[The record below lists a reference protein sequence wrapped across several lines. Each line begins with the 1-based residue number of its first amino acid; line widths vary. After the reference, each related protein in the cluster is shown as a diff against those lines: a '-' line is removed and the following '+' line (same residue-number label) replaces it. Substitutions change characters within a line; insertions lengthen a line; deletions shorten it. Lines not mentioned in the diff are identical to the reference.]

1 MAKKKKHQ
9 SSFSL
14 ELFSIPEHIQRPV
27 WGIAFFV
34 LAIVFLLSF
43 FEQAGRAG
51 AFFLAL
57 FRVLLG
63 QGVAFLP
70 PLLALSGVVFF
81 GMKGASKNTVFLAF
95 FLSLIGIAGFLS
107 SVSGIYHMR
116 GLEPGGWLGFLFSWP
131 FLTFFDEWV
140 SMILFFA
147 LIIVSL
153 VIYWKLL
160 PHDDEGATF
169 TKLAQD
175 RFKKIFEPS
184 FEVHEV
190 EESRLESEEVEKK
203 DKAKEGKAQEKEK
216 PKPFAS
222 PVFLGGYNL
231 PPPEIL
237 EQDRGV
243 PNAGD
248 IKIYSAIIKKT
259 LQNFGIPVE
268 ISEVNIGPAVTQY
281 AIKPAE
287 GIKLSRITAL
297 YSDLSLALAAHPIRI
312 EAPIPGRSLVGIEI
326 PNRVRAVVK
335 LRELIEHAQFQNHPS
350 PLALGF
356 GRDVSGNPAFGDLAR
371 LPHLLV
377 AGATGSG
384 KTIGLH
390 NIILSLL
397 YRNSP
402 ETLRLVLVDPK
413 RVEFPV
419 FNDLPHLL
427 MPVILDAQRTINAL
441 KWLLK
446 EMDRRFDLLSQFRIR
461 DISSYQEFLREQREK
476 GAGEELESMPYI
488 VVVIDELADLMAARG
503 KEIEALIVRLAQM
516 SRAVGIHLVLATQRP
531 SVEVITGTIKANV
544 TGRIAFQVVSQI
556 DSRTILDMAGAEK
569 LLGKGDM
576 LYLSADS
583 SRPKRLQGAFI
594 SDKEVK
600 KVVAWLVKENK
611 DVSMDRVAED
621 ELGHSAVE
629 DMEVGSY
636 EDGDDDTLYEEA
648 KRVVVESKKA
658 SASLLQ
664 RRLKV
669 GYARAARLIDLLE
682 ERGIVGPA
690 DGARPREVYTHSP
703 KEDDGSEWIAP

>member
-1 MAKKKKHQ
+1 MAKKKQ
-9 SSFSL
+9 SSSL
-14 ELFSIPEHIQRPV
+14 FPLRLFSIPEHIQRPV
-27 WGIAFFV
+27 WGVAFFV
-34 LAIVFLLSF
+34 LSLIFLLSF

-57 FRVLLG
+57 FEALLG
-63 QGVAFLP
+63 RGVVLLP
-70 PLLALSGVVFF
+70 PLLALAGVVFF
-81 GMKGASKNTVFLAF
+81 GMKGASKNAVFLALL
-95 FLSLIGIAGFLS
+95 LSLVGIVGLLS
-107 SVSGIYHMR
+107 SIADKFGVDTKF
-116 GLEPGGWLGFLFSWP
+116 GGWLGFLISWP
-131 FLTFFDEWV
+131 FLELVEVWV
-140 SMILFFA
+140 SMILFA
-147 LIIVSL
+147 SLL
-153 VIYWKLL
+153 VISFIIFWKVL
-160 PHDDEGATF
+160 PHEDEGSGI
-169 TKLAQD
+169 TKFAGD
-175 RFKKIFEPS
+175 RIKKIFEPS

-190 EESRLESEEVEKK
+190 EEDQEEEKQI
-203 DKAKEGKAQEKEK
+203 EEKESK
-216 PKPFAS
+216 EKGKVKEKLKPFAS
-222 PVFLGGYNL
+222 PVFLGDYKL
-231 PPPEIL
+231 PPADIL
-237 EQDRGV
+237 ESDKGI

-248 IKIYSAIIKKT
+248 IKVYSAVIKKT

-268 ISEVNIGPAVTQY
+268 VTEVNIGPAVTQY

-287 GIKLSRITAL
+287 GIKLSRITTL

-335 LRELIEHAQFQNHPS
+335 LRELVEHQQFLNHPS
-350 PLALGF
+350 PLALGL
-356 GRDVSGNPAFGDLAR
+356 GRDVSGNPAFGNLAS

-402 ETLRLVLVDPK
+402 ETLRLILVDPK

-427 MPVILDAQRTINAL
+427 MPVILDAQHTLNAL
-441 KWLLK
+441 KWLIK
-446 EMDRRFDLLSQFRIR
+446 EMERRFDILSQHRLR
-461 DISSYQEFLREQREK
+461 DIASYQEYVREQREK
-476 GAGEELESMPYI
+476 GVGDDLESMPYI

-503 KEIEALIVRLAQM
+503 KEMEGLIVRLAQM

-531 SVEVITGTIKANV
+531 SVEIITGTIKANI
-544 TGRIAFQVVSQI
+544 TGRIAFQVASQI

-576 LYLSADS
+576 LYLSAEF

-600 KVVAWLVKENK
+600 KVVTWLERENK
-611 DVSMDRVAED
+611 EIIMDRLQD
-621 ELGHSAVE
+621 DDLGQSAGE
-629 DMEVGSY
+629 DMEVGGSS
-636 EDGDDDTLYEEA
+636 EKSDDDDTLYEEA
-648 KRVVVESKKA
+648 KRVVIESKKA

-669 GYARAARLIDLLE
+669 GYARAARLIDILE
-682 ERGIVGPA
+682 ERGVVGPA
-690 DGARPREVYTHSP
+690 DGARPREVYVHGS
-703 KEDDGSEWIAP
+703 EDEDGS